1 MPFIP
6 RNLGREQ
13 LRSIQLA
20 GLQWTV
26 DHAYRNAPLYR
37 NKFDAA
43 GIKLYTGVTGTI
55 AEAVERFKSDKLTSA
70 DGPSVESHF
79 GMDK

>member
-1 MPFIP
+1 MAFIP
-6 RNLGREQ
+6 RNLSQEQ

-37 NKFDAA
+37 NKFDTA
-43 GIKLYTGVTGTI
+43 GIKPEDIRSLEEI
-55 AEAVERFKSDKLTSA
+55 SMLSII
-70 DGPSVESHF
+70 
-79 GMDK
+79 